1 MTPTVGGTALYGV
14 VKDMKTYREYVDLLR
29 VPEERLEAM
38 RILAG
43 GSLNARE
50 SRGRK
55 LAPEAIA
62 AVVGGLDDESPVVR
76 RCCLE
81 ILDGHPDPTA
91 VPGLLKRLDDPVP
104 RVRWHAVH
112 ALACDACKAG
122 DSYLNRQ
129 VYRRL
134 RQLAENDSNKRVR
147 EYARWELGKV
157 GA

>member
-1 MTPTVGGTALYGV
+1 
-14 VKDMKTYREYVDLLR
+14 MKTYREYVDHVDLLR
-29 VPEERLEAM
+29 VAEKRLEAM

-55 LAPEAIA
+55 LAPEAIEA
-62 AVVGGLDDESPVVR
+62 LVAGLDDESPVVR

-81 ILDGHPDPTA
+81 ILDAHLDPTA
-91 VPGLLKRLDDPVP
+91 VPGILKRLDDPVP

-112 ALACDACKAG
+112 ALACDACKVG
-122 DSYLNRQ
+122 DSYLNKQ
-129 VYRRL
+129 VFRRL
-134 RQLAENDSNKRVR
+134 RQVAEKDSNKRVR
-147 EYARWELGKV
+147 EYARWELGRV